1 MRHSSPEIFSS
12 LCFVIPLGRVISQ
25 YWRVVSEK
33 TFCLPFQSSF
43 LKRSAVFINEGM
55 KQSDRLEKLN
65 SIAIEQMKILS
76 ETKTVK
82 KLK

>member
-1 MRHSSPEIFSS
+1 MAFG
-12 LCFVIPLGRVISQ
+12 VSQ
-25 YWRVVSEK
+25 
-33 TFCLPFQSSF
+33 TPT
-43 LKRSAVFINEGM
+43 VFINEGM

-76 ETKTVK
+76 EAESVK